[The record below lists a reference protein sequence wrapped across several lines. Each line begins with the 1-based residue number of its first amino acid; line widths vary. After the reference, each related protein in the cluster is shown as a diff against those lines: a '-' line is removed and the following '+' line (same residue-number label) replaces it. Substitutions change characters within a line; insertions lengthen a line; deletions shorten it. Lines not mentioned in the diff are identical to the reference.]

1 MEGGNGGGFECAA
14 HLMDDLILCHLE
26 GFDKTLNAWIIGI
39 EREAVG
45 EDGENQG
52 MEEATPACEIQASN
66 GVP

>member
-1 MEGGNGGGFECAA
+1 
-14 HLMDDLILCHLE
+14 MDDLILCHLE